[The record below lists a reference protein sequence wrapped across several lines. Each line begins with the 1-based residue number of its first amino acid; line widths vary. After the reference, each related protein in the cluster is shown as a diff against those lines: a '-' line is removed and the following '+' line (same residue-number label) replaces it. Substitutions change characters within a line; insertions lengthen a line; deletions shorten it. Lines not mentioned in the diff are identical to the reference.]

1 MAQKAVHNNVM
12 NLRSLIIA
20 GLLVLPLSIS
30 AQTEAENKTI
40 LAGNQTMAKLQKI
53 DICKFVLPVLFDKN
67 ELGILIGV
75 LEKVRDNE
83 IKLRE
88 TNAKDILKFDKAID
102 EAIEKAVNEQAL
114 PPKELQQD
122 LIKTLTV
129 INQRNALFTADSVK
143 MVYEKMVGSVQK
155 GKLKAIQNL
164 MDPKSID
171 SSVKSETWTSED
183 KIKFYIQ
190 TVLLD
195 GSTLN
200 FLKLLYK
207 NAK

>member
-88 TNAKDILKFDKAID
+88 TNAKDILKYDKAID

>member
-20 GLLVLPLSIS
+20 GLLVLPLSLS

-88 TNAKDILKFDKAID
+88 TNAKDILKYDKAID